1 MGFIITIASQKGGSG
16 KSTITMQL
24 AGVLSTREEETR
36 VLVLDA
42 DQQGTCLK
50 WAAMAAED
58 TPFPATVMGMTEPI
72 IHRQLPRIRAD
83 YNFILVDT
91 PPHAEAVA
99 RSAIIA
105 ADLVIIPVLP
115 SPVDLWSA
123 ATTRKIVLDAQ
134 VQRPEIACRLL
145 LSRVVPHTALAQ
157 ETLEALEV
165 YDIPILSTRLHQRQA
180 YPRSALRGGTV
191 LDLDAKSGSQAAEE
205 VRQLTKEL
213 VEVLN
218 DSSSKEQIAEQR
230 HRAVPPER
238 SRRGLS
244 RDA

>member
-1 MGFIITIASQKGGSG
+1 MGFVITIASQKGGSG
-16 KSTITMQL
+16 KSTVTMQL
-24 AGVLSTREEETR
+24 AGVLSTRAEETK
-36 VLVLDA
+36 VLVIDA

-50 WAAMAAED
+50 WAAMAAEEA
-58 TPFPATVMGMTEPI
+58 PFPATVIGMTEPI

-83 YNFILVDT
+83 YDFILVDT

-99 RSAIIA
+99 RSVIIG

-134 VQRPEIACRLL
+134 VQRPEIDCRLL
-145 LSRVVPHTALAQ
+145 LSRVVPNTTLTQ
-157 ETLEALEV
+157 ETVEALEV

-191 LDLDAKSGSQAAEE
+191 LDLDAKSGGQAAEE

-213 VEVLN
+213 IEVLN
-218 DSSSKEQIAEQR
+218 GSSKEQISQQR
-230 HRAVPPER
+230 HRPVSPQR
-238 SRRGLS
+238 SQRSLS
-244 RDA
+244 RGT

>member
-1 MGFIITIASQKGGSG
+1 MASVITIASQKGGSG

-24 AGVLSTREEETR
+24 AGALSSRGGGAR
-36 VLVLDA
+36 VLVIDA

-50 WAAMAAED
+50 WVAMAPEESL
-58 TPFPATVMGMTEPI
+58 FPATVMGITEPI
-72 IHRQLPRIRAD
+72 IHRQLPRIRRD
-83 YNFILVDT
+83 YDFILVDT

-134 VQRPEIACRLL
+134 VQRPEIACCLL

-165 YDIPILSTRLHQRQA
+165 YDIPILATRLHQRQA
-180 YPRSALRGGTV
+180 YPRSALRGCTV
-191 LDLDAKSGSQAAEE
+191 LDLDTKTGSQAAEE
-205 VRQLTKEL
+205 VKKLTAEI

-218 DSSSKEQIAEQR
+218 GVSRKE
-230 HRAVPPER
+230 
-238 SRRGLS
+238 
-244 RDA
+244 

>member
-1 MGFIITIASQKGGSG
+1 
-16 KSTITMQL
+16 MQL
-24 AGVLSTREEETR
+24 AGVLSTRAEETR
-36 VLVLDA
+36 VLVIDA

-50 WAAMAAED
+50 WAAMAAEEA
-58 TPFPATVMGMTEPI
+58 PFPATVMGMTEPI

-83 YNFILVDT
+83 YDFILVDT

-99 RSAIIA
+99 RSAIIG

-134 VQRPEIACRLL
+134 VQRPEIDCRLL
-145 LSRVVPHTALAQ
+145 LSRVVPNTSLTQ
-157 ETLEALEV
+157 ETVEALEV
-165 YDIPILSTRLHQRQA
+165 YEIPILSTRLHQRQA

-191 LDLDAKSGSQAAEE
+191 LDLDAKSGGQAAEE

-213 VEVLN
+213 IEVLN
-218 DSSSKEQIAEQR
+218 GNSKEQNPEQR
-230 HRAVPPER
+230 HRPVP
-238 SRRGLS
+238 SKRG
-244 RDA
+244 

>member
-1 MGFIITIASQKGGSG
+1 
-16 KSTITMQL
+16 MQL
-24 AGVLSTREEETR
+24 AGVLSTQNEEAR
-36 VLVLDA
+36 VLVIDA

-50 WAAMAAED
+50 WAAMAAEEA
-58 TPFPATVMGMTEPI
+58 PFPATVMGMTEPI

-83 YNFILVDT
+83 YDFILVDT

-99 RSAIIA
+99 RSAIIG

-134 VQRPEIACRLL
+134 VQRPEIDCRLL
-145 LSRVVPHTALAQ
+145 LSRVVPNTTLTQ
-157 ETLEALEV
+157 ETVEALEV

-191 LDLDAKSGSQAAEE
+191 LDLDAKSGGLAAEE
-205 VRQLTKEL
+205 VRQLTTEI

-218 DSSSKEQIAEQR
+218 GSSRKDQTPQQRRRPVPSK
-230 HRAVPPER
+230 
-238 SRRGLS
+238 RG
-244 RDA
+244 

>member
-1 MGFIITIASQKGGSG
+1 VASVITIASQKGGSG

-24 AGVLSTREEETR
+24 AGALSASHAEAR
-36 VLVLDA
+36 VLVIDA
-42 DQQGTCLK
+42 DQQSTCLK

-58 TPFPATVMGMTEPI
+58 SPFPTTVMGMTEPI
-72 IHRQLPRIRAD
+72 LHRQLPRIRKD
-83 YNFILVDT
+83 YDFILVDT
-91 PPHAEAVA
+91 PPHAEPVA

-134 VQRPEIACRLL
+134 VQRPEIACWLL

-180 YPRSALRGGTV
+180 YPRSALRGCTV
-191 LDLDAKSGSQAAEE
+191 MDLEVKSGGQAAEE
-205 VRQLTKEL
+205 VRKLTTEIL
-213 VEVLN
+213 EVLN
-218 DSSSKEQIAEQR
+218 GA
-230 HRAVPPER
+230 
-238 SRRGLS
+238 
-244 RDA
+244 RDKR

>member
-1 MGFIITIASQKGGSG
+1 
-16 KSTITMQL
+16 MQL
-24 AGVLSTREEETR
+24 AGVLSTRAEETR
-36 VLVLDA
+36 VLVIDA

-50 WAAMAAED
+50 WAAMAAEE

-83 YNFILVDT
+83 YDFILVDT

-99 RSAIIA
+99 RSAIIG

-134 VQRPEIACRLL
+134 VQRPEIDCRLL
-145 LSRVVPHTALAQ
+145 LSRVVPNTALTQ
-157 ETLEALEV
+157 ETVEALEV

-191 LDLDAKSGSQAAEE
+191 LDLDAKSGGLAAEE
-205 VRQLTKEL
+205 VRQLAKEL
-213 VEVLN
+213 AEVLN
-218 DSSSKEQIAEQR
+218 GSSSKGQISEQR
-230 HRAVPPER
+230 HRSVPPQR
-238 SRRGLS
+238 GRRGVPRS
-244 RDA
+244 ARDTGR

>member
-1 MGFIITIASQKGGSG
+1 MAYIITIASQKGGSG

-24 AGVLSTREEETR
+24 AGVLSTRAEKTR
-36 VLVLDA
+36 VLVIDA

-50 WAAMAAED
+50 WATMAAEEA
-58 TPFPATVMGMTEPI
+58 PFPATVMGMTEPI

-83 YNFILVDT
+83 YDFILVDT

-115 SPVDLWSA
+115 SPIDLWSA

-134 VQRPEIACRLL
+134 VQRPEIDCRLL
-145 LSRVVPHTALAQ
+145 LSRVVPNTALTQ
-157 ETLEALEV
+157 ETVEALEV

-191 LDLDAKSGSQAAEE
+191 LDLDAKSGGQAAEE

-218 DSSSKEQIAEQR
+218 GNSKEQSSEQR
-230 HRAVPPER
+230 HRPVP
-238 SRRGLS
+238 SKRG
-244 RDA
+244 

>member
-1 MGFIITIASQKGGSG
+1 MGFVITIASQKGGSG
-16 KSTITMQL
+16 KSTVTMQL
-24 AGVLSTREEETR
+24 AGVLSTRTEETR
-36 VLVLDA
+36 VFVIDA

-50 WAAMAAED
+50 WAAMAAEEA
-58 TPFPATVMGMTEPI
+58 PFPATVMGMTEPI

-83 YNFILVDT
+83 YDFILVDT

-99 RSAIIA
+99 SSAIIA

-134 VQRPEIACRLL
+134 VQRPEIDCRLL

-157 ETLEALEV
+157 ETVEALAV
-165 YDIPILSTRLHQRQA
+165 YDIPLLSTHLHQRQA
-180 YPRSALRGGTV
+180 YPRSALRGCTV
-191 LDLDAKSGSQAAEE
+191 LNLEAKSGGQAAEE
-205 VRQLTKEL
+205 VRKLTAEI

-218 DSSSKEQIAEQR
+218 GARDKRETPEQR
-230 HRAVPPER
+230 R
-238 SRRGLS
+238 
-244 RDA
+244 

>member
-1 MGFIITIASQKGGSG
+1 
-16 KSTITMQL
+16 MQL
-24 AGVLSTREEETR
+24 AGALSTRETAAR
-36 VLVLDA
+36 VLVVDT

-50 WAAMAAED
+50 WAAMATEEI
-58 TPFPATVMGMTEPI
+58 PFPATVIGITEPI
-72 IHRQLPRIRAD
+72 VHRQIPNLRKNYDFVLI
-83 YNFILVDT
+83 DT

-134 VQRPEIACRLL
+134 VQFPNIACRLL
-145 LSRVVPHTALAQ
+145 LSRVVSNTALAH

-165 YDIPILSTRLHQRQA
+165 YDIPILSTWLHQRQA

-191 LDLDAKSGSQAAEE
+191 LDLEARTGGQAAEE
-205 VRQLTKEL
+205 VNQLSCEIL
-213 VEVLN
+213 EVLN
-218 DSSSKEQIAEQR
+218 GT
-230 HRAVPPER
+230 R
-238 SRRGLS
+238 S
-244 RDA
+244 